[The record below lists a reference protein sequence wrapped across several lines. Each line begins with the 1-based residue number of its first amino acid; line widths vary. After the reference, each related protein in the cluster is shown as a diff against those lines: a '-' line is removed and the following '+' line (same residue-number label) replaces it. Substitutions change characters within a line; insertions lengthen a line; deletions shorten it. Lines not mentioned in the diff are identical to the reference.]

1 MQNLN
6 EEDNVITEEE
16 ALAQIKAIIE
26 QSGRKITS
34 VQAYNRLA
42 FSAHLDENALVM
54 NIDNGDSYSSD
65 YHFLVFTTAESYH
78 QLTGESTGWQRTKCL
93 LFSGR

>member
-1 MQNLN
+1 M
-6 EEDNVITEEE
+6 
-16 ALAQIKAIIE
+16 
-26 QSGRKITS
+26 
-34 VQAYNRLA
+34 QAYNRLA

-78 QLTGESTGWQRTKCL
+78 QLTGESTALAEDEVLCYSQGAELPNHFTLGDRSAVHHQAAPGGTSCEW
-93 LFSGR
+93 